1 MHWRRLNLNEL
12 NGELKSLGGF
22 LPVSPFFACWTDA
35 KKWKKTQPTN
45 QPQPTPC
52 PTQSVSDKGT
62 LEDTIFFL
70 FSRFRLP
77 GGRLSNPFIPNTER
91 ASGVPPSQHT
101 LSPRGPLTCL
111 PANSLFVLSLLGR
124 GRGPGLSVWC
134 QIAGPSH
141 VHHHTPYVHSTRI
154 QQ

>member
-62 LEDTIFFL
+62 LEDTIFFC
-70 FSRFRLP
+70 FPVFVFRRQAIEPIYSQDRESL
-77 GGRLSNPFIPNTER
+77 GGAAKPTHPQ
-91 ASGVPPSQHT
+91 PPWS
-101 LSPRGPLTCL
+101 SDMP
-111 PANSLFVLSLLGR
+111 S
-124 GRGPGLSVWC
+124 C
-134 QIAGPSH
+134 Q
-141 VHHHTPYVHSTRI
+141 
-154 QQ
+154 